1 MGVQLAAVQ
10 TQKEQDI
17 RQKADADVHE
27 QIHQRICRE
36 PAAQKGKHE
45 VAPQSNA
52 AEDRHDQIKAVACVA
67 VEPVGKDEQ
76 RRDEQQQVEDLAR
89 AVVAPAQ
96 DGAQHPQRG
105 QRPDGQQ
112 QAEMAVGR
120 VVQQQEIKRPG
131 HHHYGRQQKS
141 DNLIQERGTVDA
153 RRSRREISCL
163 RRARQAVLAQRA
175 VGAVPADLDMTMR
188 AGIHF
193 STSVA

>member
-1 MGVQLAAVQ
+1 
-10 TQKEQDI
+10 
-17 RQKADADVHE
+17 
-27 QIHQRICRE
+27 
-36 PAAQKGKHE
+36 
-45 VAPQSNA
+45 
-52 AEDRHDQIKAVACVA
+52 
-67 VEPVGKDEQ
+67 
-76 RRDEQQQVEDLAR
+76 
-89 AVVAPAQ
+89 
-96 DGAQHPQRG
+96 
-105 QRPDGQQ
+105 
-112 QAEMAVGR
+112 MAVGR

-141 DNLIQERGTVDA
+141 DNLIQERGAVDA